1 MSQQYSNEE
10 LITIIRKLYKRLDEL
25 QAEVTAY
32 QKRKDELE
40 IELQK
45 SNRRMNMYLD
55 IIKRFMKR
63 KDLKNNLDLS
73 MDYRVSKLED
83 KFMEIESNIDRCNKL
98 IVSTRST
105 LNDFLNR
112 IYK

>member
-1 MSQQYSNEE
+1 MSQKYSNEE
-10 LITIIRKLYKRLDEL
+10 LTGIIRKLYKRLDEL
-25 QAEVTAY
+25 QAEVSAY
-32 QKRKDELE
+32 EKRKDELE

-45 SNRRMNMYLD
+45 SNRKMNMYLD
-55 IIKRFMKR
+55 IIKRFMCR

-73 MDYRVSKLED
+73 MDYRVTKLED
-83 KFMEIESNIDRCNKL
+83 RFVEIENNIDRCNKL
-98 IVSTRST
+98 IVSTRNT